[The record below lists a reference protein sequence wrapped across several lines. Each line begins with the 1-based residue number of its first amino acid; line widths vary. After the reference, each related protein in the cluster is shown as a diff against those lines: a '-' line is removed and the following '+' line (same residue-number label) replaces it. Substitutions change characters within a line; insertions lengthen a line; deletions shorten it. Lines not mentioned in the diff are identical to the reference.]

1 MLPSWVTP
9 PAPAATAALQ
19 VLNRERWLSAIA
31 AAEDPCCPLWN
42 RCYRLA
48 CDLGPPLHLFGP
60 EQDNGS
66 LAIMDASLC
75 EFYEPLFLG
84 AAPAPPAAAPLVYVP
99 TLSLPAFAQHVLPR
113 VPQGRSLVLVTGLAD
128 WGPARVLGGGSEPA
142 GRAACEAL
150 LGDARILAWWA
161 EMLDF
166 SGERS
171 CPGKRL
177 EALPLGVD
185 LHTLAYKPGDR
196 PAWGAPQL
204 PLAQG
209 AALWAAAARAAH
221 GDARVYVCWGIRNR
235 RRLAVSD
242 AAAALP
248 HVYAMDADPPGSLL
262 RDCVWDR
269 MGACQWT
276 ACVQGYGRDCH
287 RTWEV
292 LALGGG
298 VVVEDMLLTRRCLAG
313 LPAVLLGACAAED
326 AGAGA
331 GAGADAGTGAG
342 AGAGAAAPRHTFSKP
357 WKELGAR
364 LPTLAAACA
373 AARGPLEAPCPAL
386 SRLAPAGGAKGSV
399 LGALALALLQDEGG
413 TSTAAARALPLDPP
427 KGTNALLLSR
437 TWVLAMRA
445 SSCATP

>member
-48 CDLGPPLHLFGP
+48 CDLGPPLHLYGP

-66 LAIMDASLC
+66 LSVMDASLC
-75 EFYEPLFLG
+75 EFYEPLFH
-84 AAPAPPAAAPLVYVP
+84 APAPPAAAPLVYVP

-113 VPQGRSLVLVTGLAD
+113 VPQSRSLVLVTGLAD

-150 LGDARILAWWA
+150 LGDARIISWWA

-204 PLAQG
+204 PLVQA

-242 AAAALP
+242 AAAGLP
-248 HVYAMDADPPGSLL
+248 HVYAVDADPPGSLL

-313 LPAVLLGACAAED
+313 LPAVLLGTGTAEDAGED

-331 GAGADAGTGAG
+331 GER
-342 AGAGAAAPRHTFSKP
+342 AAAPRHTFSKP
-357 WKELGAR
+357 WKELGTR
-364 LPTLAAACA
+364 LPTLIAARA
-373 AARGPLEAPCPAL
+373 AARGPLSAPCPAL
-386 SRLAPAGGAKGSV
+386 DRLSHAGGAKGCV
-399 LGALALALLQDEGG
+399 LGALAVALQQGEVGKG
-413 TSTAAARALPLDPP
+413 AAAARALPLDPP
-427 KGTNALLLSR
+427 KGTSALLLSR
-437 TWVLAMRA
+437 TWVEAMRA
-445 SSCATP
+445 SCFAEER